1 MKKYVGGTLCG
12 LILLSAVLAVLGLWG
27 AVTEEVVWKML
38 GTFGVVA
45 AASGALGKATE
56 IYFP

>member
-1 MKKYVGGTLCG
+1 MKKYVGATLCG

-27 AVTEEVVWKML
+27 AVTEDVVWKML
-38 GTFGVVA
+38 GTFAVVA